1 MLYLDI
7 RRALGD
13 RGINDNPAHFLQ
25 RHGFTDFIAAKMV
38 KGRCNQLSMQQLEK
52 LCIALNCGPT
62 ELFSWKPGEGVNLP
76 PQHPLYKRVVTED
89 AGTLGK
95 DIRELSPE
103 KMEELRAFVKDLK
116 GKQ

>member
-25 RHGFTDFIAAKMV
+25 RHGFSDYVAAKMV
-38 KGRCNQLSMQQLEK
+38 KGRSYQLSTEQLEK
-52 LCIALNCGPT
+52 LCIALHCGPT
-62 ELFSWKPGEGVNLP
+62 ELFSWKPDEGSNVP
-76 PQHPLYKRVVTED
+76 PQHPLHKRVVTED
-89 AGTLGK
+89 AGMLGK

-103 KMEELRAFVKDLK
+103 QMEELRAFVKELK
-116 GKQ
+116 VK